1 MTISSASIVT
11 NLVASWALRSAFR
24 ITTAVVTVPILLTGI
39 RVVVAIA
46 STRITAGLVVRYAMP
61 IPVAVI
67 TEDGRLRRTGRS
79 AFRITIAV
87 VTVPILLTDSRI
99 IVTIA
104 ANGIWTG
111 LYISMAIR
119 SVAIVADLLTWRA
132 LKRVVVI
139 AEATLGVANF
149 VYGTRRVILAKD
161 PAFPLRKARLRGVVA
176 GLIGVAR
183 LDHSIRPIGE
193 AQINLRIAPEVAS
206 AFIVRITRA

>member
-24 ITTAVVTVPILLTGI
+24 ITTAVVTVPILLTDSRIIVTIAANGI
-39 RVVVAIA
+39 WAGLYISMAIRSVAVVANLLTWRTLKPA
-46 STRITAGLVVRYAMP
+46 LRIT
-61 IPVAVI
+61 
-67 TEDGRLRRTGRS
+67 T
-79 AFRITIAV
+79 AV

-111 LYISMAIR
+111 LYIRMAIR

-176 GLIGVAR
+176 GLIDVAR
-183 LDHSIRPIGE
+183 FDHGVRPIGE

-206 AFIVRITRA
+206 AFIVSITRA